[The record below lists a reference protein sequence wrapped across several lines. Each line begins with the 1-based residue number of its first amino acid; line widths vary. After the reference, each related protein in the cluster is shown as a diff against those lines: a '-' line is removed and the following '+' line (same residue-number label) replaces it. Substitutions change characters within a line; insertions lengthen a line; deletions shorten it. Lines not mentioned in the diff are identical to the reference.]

1 MSKISDPYQRKSII
15 FKIMKTASISEL
27 KEELQNKSAKEI
39 ADLCL
44 RLARFKK
51 ENKEL
56 LSYLLF
62 EAHDVEGYT
71 EATKA
76 AMDEA
81 FKEVN
86 ITNLYFAKKNL
97 RRILR
102 ANNKHI
108 KYTGSKLTEA
118 TVLIHFCSLLKTSG
132 IKLQK
137 SAALQKLYAQQLKKI
152 NAAIATLH
160 EDIQYDLMK
169 EVKQLE

>member
-1 MSKISDPYQRKSII
+1 
-15 FKIMKTASISEL
+15 MKAASISEL
-27 KEELQNKSAKEI
+27 KQELQNISAKEI
-39 ADLCL
+39 TDICL

-62 EAHDVEGYT
+62 EAHDAEGYT
-71 EATKA
+71 EAVKIT
-76 AMDEA
+76 MGEA

-86 ITNLYFAKKNL
+86 TTNLYFAKKNL

-102 ANNKHI
+102 ISNKHI
-108 KYTGSKLTEA
+108 KYTGNKLTEA
-118 TVLIHFCSLLKTSG
+118 TVLIHFCTLLKASS

-137 SAALQKLYAQQLKKI
+137 STALQKLYVQQLKKI

-160 EDIQYDLMK
+160 EDIQYDLIK
-169 EVKQLE
+169 EVKKLEPG